1 MIDKNYFQGKS
12 IIIAIPDDFGLP
24 KMFKNNLEFLGFKV
38 LLLEH
43 SKDHNKIAFKEEV
56 KHIYHKIFKR
66 DRSYKPFAKEQK
78 RRKTEKILQ
87 LSQLQKFEEKTD
99 FALIIRPDL
108 LNDEV
113 ILEVKNKTKKL
124 IGYQWDGL
132 ERYPEVLV
140 KTKFFDQFFV
150 FDTKDLALDSNFK
163 LTTNFYFDFDLN
175 TPENPSKDVFFI
187 GSHIENRM
195 PLLIKI
201 SQYLAENNF
210 KTDINVIGSSKK
222 YIHRVGETGIRHI
235 TEIFDFSKNYEH
247 IKDSKVILD
256 LLNNVHNGLSF
267 RTFEALGFQKKLIT
281 DNKEVLNYDFYHK
294 NNIFVVGK
302 DNLDS
307 LQEFMALPYQV
318 LSKEIYL
325 QYSFSKWINTIL
337 E

>member
-24 KMFKNNLEFLGFKV
+24 KMFKKNLEFLGFKV

-43 SKDHNKIAFKEEV
+43 SKDHNKIAFKEEI

-78 RRKTEKILQ
+78 RRKTEKRLQ
-87 LSQLQKFEEKTD
+87 LSQLQKITEKTD
-99 FALIIRPDL
+99 YALIIRPDL

-124 IGYQWDGL
+124 IGYQWDGI
-132 ERYPEVLV
+132 ERYPQVVE
-140 KTKFFDQFFV
+140 KTMFFDHFFV
-150 FDTKDLALDSNFK
+150 FDKKDLKVNENFK
-163 LTTNFYFDFDLN
+163 LTQNFYFDFNLEA
-175 TPENPSKDVFFI
+175 PEKPSKDVFFI

-195 PLLIKI
+195 PLLIDI
-201 SQYLAENNF
+201 TQYLINNNF

-222 YIHRVGETGIRHI
+222 YIQKVGETGIRHI
-235 TEIFDFSKNYEH
+235 TEIFDFNKNYEH
-247 IKDSKVILD
+247 IKDSKAILD

-294 NNIFVVGK
+294 NNIFVLGT
-302 DNLDS
+302 NS
-307 LQEFMALPYQV
+307 LEDLQDFMDLPYQIMPKEV
-318 LSKEIYL
+318 YSK
-325 QYSFSKWINTIL
+325 YSFTQWIYTIL